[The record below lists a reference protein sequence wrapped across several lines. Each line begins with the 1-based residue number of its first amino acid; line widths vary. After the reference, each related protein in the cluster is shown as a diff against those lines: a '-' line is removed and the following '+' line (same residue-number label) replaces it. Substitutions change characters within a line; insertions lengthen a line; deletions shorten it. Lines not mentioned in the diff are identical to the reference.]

1 MQVRMADIHDA
12 YIQAP
17 VAEKIWTVLGSEFG
31 PDAEK
36 FSVVVRNLYG
46 IKSSGDIFRNH
57 LDDCM
62 KNM

>member
-1 MQVRMADIHDA
+1 MRASDIDND